1 MSRYIGELLGFR
13 ELISRAG
20 ILVLHF
26 VYAMS
31 IYIVLALQYLVLP
44 LQR

>member
-20 ILVLHF
+20 IFGLHF

-31 IYIVLALQYLVLP
+31 VYIVLALQYFVLT